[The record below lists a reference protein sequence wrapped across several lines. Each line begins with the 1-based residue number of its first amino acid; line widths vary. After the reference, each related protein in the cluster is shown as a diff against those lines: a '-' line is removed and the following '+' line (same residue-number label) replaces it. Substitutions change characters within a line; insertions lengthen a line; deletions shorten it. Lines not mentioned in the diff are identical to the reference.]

1 MADSEDDEII
11 DIEGYTESS
20 KESIT
25 SEDWE
30 RLLRT
35 VKIQKEE
42 VNRLVM
48 NLFVVEGY
56 LEAVEKFEKESGT
69 KPEVDSASIA
79 GRLAVVKAIQSGD
92 LEVAVENL
100 KALNPE
106 ILKENFVLN
115 QQRLI
120 EIIRLGTTDE
130 ALEFA
135 QKELK
140 PFGEQ
145 NRVFLEELEKTLMLL
160 GYEDLTTSSCPMTLR
175 ALLTNSQRLKT
186 AAEVEAAI
194 LISQTGEKYPKLQ
207 HLLKM
212 LNWTQM
218 QLDEELEYPRMTVLP
233 TGQVTVINTSE

>member
-20 KESIT
+20 KASIT

-35 VKIQKEE
+35 VKIQREE

-48 NLFVVEGY
+48 NFFVVEGF
-56 LEAVEKFEKESGT
+56 LEAVEKFESESGT
-69 KPEVDSASIA
+69 KPEVESASIA
-79 GRLAVVKAIQSGD
+79 GRVAVVKAIQSGD
-92 LEVAVENL
+92 LEVAVEKL

-106 ILKENFVLN
+106 ILKESFCLH

-120 EIIRLGTTDE
+120 EIIRLGTTDK

-175 ALLTNSQRLKT
+175 ELLTNSQRLKT

-194 LISQTGEKYPKLQ
+194 LISQTGEKYSKLE

-212 LNWTQM
+212 LNWTQN

-233 TGQVTVINTSE
+233 TGQVTVINSSE

>member
-30 RLLRT
+30 RLLT
-35 VKIQKEE
+35 SVKIQKEE

-56 LEAVEKFEKESGT
+56 LEAVEKFERESGT
-69 KPEVDSASIA
+69 KPEVESASIA
-79 GRLAVVKAIQSGD
+79 GRLAVVKAIRSGD
-92 LEVAVENL
+92 LEVAVEKL
-100 KALNPE
+100 KVLNPE

-160 GYEDLTTSSCPMTLR
+160 GYEDLSTSSCPMTLR
-175 ALLTNSQRLKT
+175 ELLTNSQRLKT

-194 LISQTGEKYPKLQ
+194 LISQTGEKYPKLE

-212 LNWTQM
+212 LNWTQN

-233 TGQVTVINTSE
+233 TGQVTVINSSE